1 MEIKQ
6 YDIIEYEGELCRVM
20 GISMPNNIK
29 ISPYGW
35 VDIKS
40 TKLIESVD
48 VPTLDVGDCVSIH
61 GIDPNDEDEYSAAWV
76 EGMDEFVQT
85 TATVEGVD
93 TNIGICKLSN
103 GFWFAPYHLE
113 KITYDM
119 I

>member
-6 YDIIEYEGELCRVM
+6 YDIIEYEGEWCRVM
-20 GISMPNNIK
+20 GIYMPKRIK

-40 TKLIESVD
+40 VKLIESVD
-48 VPTLDVGDCVSIH
+48 VLILDAGDCVLIH
-61 GIDPNDEDEYSAAWV
+61 DIDPNDGDEYSATWI
-76 EGMDEFVQT
+76 EGMGEFVQT
-85 TATVEGVD
+85 TAMVEGVD
-93 TNIGICKLSN
+93 TNIGIYKLSN